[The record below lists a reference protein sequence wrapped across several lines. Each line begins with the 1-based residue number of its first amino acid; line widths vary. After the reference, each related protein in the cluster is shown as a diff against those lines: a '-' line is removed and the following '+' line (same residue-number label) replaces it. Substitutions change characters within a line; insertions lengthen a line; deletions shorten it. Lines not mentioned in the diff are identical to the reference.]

1 MFLIN
6 QVVGGK
12 KWKDFLL
19 LHEAITSATL
29 KHKYTD
35 DKPND
40 SHDIQLD
47 YEIMGE
53 N

>member
-1 MFLIN
+1 MERFPS
-6 QVVGGK
+6 
-12 KWKDFLL
+12 

-35 DKPND
+35 NDKPND
-40 SHDIQLD
+40 SHDNQLD

-53 N
+53 SE